1 MATKRILLCIQKSC
15 AHVLCEGMCVLEG
28 VCVYVCVITCA
39 KRITS
44 AVSASYC
51 STSANPLVDDGD
63 RTKLQSSWS
72 I

>member
-1 MATKRILLCIQKSC
+1 MFYVFSSDPRFYTKVCLC
-15 AHVLCEGMCVLEG
+15 
-28 VCVYVCVITCA
+28 VCWCVITCA

>member
-1 MATKRILLCIQKSC
+1 MMFPVFSSDPRLYTKKVCLCVC
-15 AHVLCEGMCVLEG
+15 WCV
-28 VCVYVCVITCA
+28 TTRA

-51 STSANPLVDDGD
+51 STSANPLVDDGE
-63 RTKLQSSWS
+63 RTKLQSRLS

>member
-1 MATKRILLCIQKSC
+1 MMFPVFSSHPRFYTKVCL
-15 AHVLCEGMCVLEG
+15 
-28 VCVYVCVITCA
+28 CVYWCVITRV

-51 STSANPLVDDGD
+51 STSANPLVDDGE
-63 RTKLQSSWS
+63 RTKLQSRLS